1 MSFKLKNVHNI
12 GLKWKLLIPFL
23 FLPVALILLIVMLW
37 ISSQQE
43 ILGEQEEARMHQNL
57 VSFQQMLDRRLT
69 LAGAVAELVALNPD
83 TQEALA
89 NRNRDELI
97 RLYEPVFLRLKRLPG
112 IKQFHFHLNPPQSFL
127 RLHSINQYGD
137 NLGHYRHT
145 INKAHQTGDVVTGLE
160 SGVTGFSLRGV
171 APVYYQGRD
180 VGSVEIGTN
189 LGHAFLNRLK
199 SDFGCDIAIYLP
211 DEKNPSGFEI
221 LDSTSDQRNYLAPSV
236 YRRTISSGRP
246 QYSNVTRNSD
256 QLAVIVGVVRGFE
269 DTMTALVELSMDR
282 TNTLALIR
290 RNTILIIGFGLG
302 ILALALFFVLLVSN
316 RFLAPIRGLVEQ
328 ASRITAGEMIPR
340 IEVKNKDEFWTLAQA
355 LNKMLAGLDESRR
368 QVQNYA
374 RELERR
380 VEQRTAELVRSE
392 EKFRTLVENIP
403 IVVYRLENNLISS
416 FVSNHLEKI
425 TGWPPEEMVGEME
438 VWSKLIHPRDVDRVT
453 SAKRI
458 SIQRALVF
466 DMEYRLRDR
475 AGQDVNVLDH
485 AEPVVDERTGR
496 VMYLEGYLLDI
507 RERKHLEEQTLKA
520 EELRTLSE
528 ISARLA
534 HEFRNP
540 LSVVGLSSRRLNKVL
555 PEDHAG
561 IKYTNIITQQVG
573 RLEQILNMIQTFIR
587 PMGLRPQPTEAWE
600 FLDRACRQF
609 QTYLLPREIDL
620 QADVKPDLPHLSLD
634 RELMLRALSNLV
646 KNAAF
651 QMPPRGVLR
660 LIAAPD
666 GKAVEIK
673 LIYPAGYLPDDQLRH
688 FFFPFTTEDADASIV
703 DLPLVPVI
711 IHKHNGTINV
721 DRLGTDLVSVT
732 IHLPEANSWLN
743 GEKANLKT
751 GKAVV
756 KK

>member
-496 VMYLEGYLLDI
+496 G
-507 RERKHLEEQTLKA
+507 
-520 EELRTLSE
+520 
-528 ISARLA
+528 
-534 HEFRNP
+534 N
-540 LSVVGLSSRRLNKVL
+540 VL
-555 PEDHAG
+555 
-561 IKYTNIITQQVG
+561 G
-573 RLEQILNMIQTFIR
+573 R
-587 PMGLRPQPTEAWE
+587 
-600 FLDRACRQF
+600 
-609 QTYLLPREIDL
+609 
-620 QADVKPDLPHLSLD
+620 
-634 RELMLRALSNLV
+634 
-646 KNAAF
+646 
-651 QMPPRGVLR
+651 
-660 LIAAPD
+660 
-666 GKAVEIK
+666 
-673 LIYPAGYLPDDQLRH
+673 
-688 FFFPFTTEDADASIV
+688 
-703 DLPLVPVI
+703 
-711 IHKHNGTINV
+711 
-721 DRLGTDLVSVT
+721 VSV
-732 IHLPEANSWLN
+732 
-743 GEKANLKT
+743 GYQGKKT
-751 GKAVV
+751 PGRTNPQGRGTAHPVRNFRPSGP
-756 KK
+756 